1 MSKYVSVVRRG
12 AGIDTTHGPVTSLS
26 AISCPTGFSPHVPK
40 KSWHISS
47 SDVVSSE
54 VSVDLESSAF
64 FSSRL
69 GVSEL
74 KNKCIYVTSNRFNF
88 NIETCTALKC
98 FGPPMYLKLELVAGF
113 ADEDEPD
120 GVQRCCLWAKNTWL
134 CSSIDSLRGSSWNF
148 GVSSLPTKYL

>member
-1 MSKYVSVVRRG
+1 MFKYVLVVRRG

-40 KSWHISS
+40 KSWRISS
-47 SDVVSSE
+47 SDVVGSE

-88 NIETCTALKC
+88 NIETCTAPKRLSA
-98 FGPPMYLKLELVAGF
+98 PMYLELECVASF
-113 ADEDEPD
+113 TDEDEPD
-120 GVQRCCLWAKNTWL
+120 GVWGCCLWAKNTWL
-134 CSSIDSLRGSSWNF
+134 CSSIDSLRGSLWNF
-148 GVSSLPTKYL
+148 GISSLPTKYL